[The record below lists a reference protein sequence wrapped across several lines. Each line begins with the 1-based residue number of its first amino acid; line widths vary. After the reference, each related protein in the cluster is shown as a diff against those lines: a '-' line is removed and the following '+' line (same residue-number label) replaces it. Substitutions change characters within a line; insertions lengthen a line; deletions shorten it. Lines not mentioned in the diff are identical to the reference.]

1 MKLAFSRL
9 LAAALLLFG
18 GLLAGHPV
26 ALARTEARPALV
38 APVLRPALWKVEDA
52 DTTIYLFGTVHV
64 LKPGMDWFKGG
75 IRRAF
80 DQSDELVLEIIEPD
94 DPKQMA
100 SIMGGAA
107 VARDG
112 TALSQRLEP
121 SAREKYQAAMAANN
135 LPWQAFEVFNPW
147 MAGLALSVTPLE
159 KLGYKVDQG
168 VEKTLSAAAR
178 VAGKK
183 IGALE
188 TPEQQIGFFAALPM
202 AQQVAFLNA
211 TVEGLDGMEA
221 QFAALIQHW
230 QAGEPEKLAE
240 EMNAS
245 LEATPELADI
255 LLFQRNARW
264 AEWIRTRLEQPGTV
278 FIAVGAGHLAGRNSV
293 QDQLKTLGIA
303 AGRVEE

>member
-18 GLLAGHPV
+18 GSLAEHPE
-26 ALARTEARPALV
+26 ALARTKAHQTLAT
-38 APVLRPALWKVEDA
+38 PALWEVKDA

-64 LKPGMDWFKGG
+64 LKPGVDWFKGG

-80 DQSDELVLEIIEPD
+80 NQSDELVLEIIEPD
-94 DPKQMA
+94 DPKEMA
-100 SIMGGAA
+100 SIMGGLA

-112 TALSQRLEP
+112 TALSQRMEP
-121 SAREKYQAAMAANN
+121 LAREKYQAAMTANS
-135 LPWQAFEVFNPW
+135 LPWQAFEIFNPW
-147 MAGLALSVTPLE
+147 MAGLALSVAPLE
-159 KLGYKVDQG
+159 KLGYAADQG
-168 VEKTLSAAAR
+168 VEKALSAAAR
-178 VAGKK
+178 TAGKK
-183 IGALE
+183 VSALE

-202 AQQVAFLNA
+202 TQQVAFLNA
-211 TVEGLDGMEA
+211 TVDGLDDMEA
-221 QFAALIQHW
+221 QFAALVQHW

-245 LEATPELADI
+245 LEATPELADV

-264 AEWIRTRLEQPGTV
+264 AEWIKARMKQPGTV

-293 QDQLKTLGIA
+293 QEQLKTLGIVSA
-303 AGRVEE
+303 RVGE